1 MRDLGSRILQCV
13 IRDLLDEP
21 VKHTLRRNEMASVN
35 ERERTQAGS
44 FRATASIY
52 GAGAEFRSPPMV
64 GDATPGPSLKT
75 EKGYTNI
82 YVSPISNR
90 PFTAVHRA
98 LFARWRGAASRNAG
112 TLNPNLRAPNKTS
125 TPAACVRSLQLREL
139 RLGLRQDGDVRVG
152 VFQYK
157 LWFRSARKRFWHSFA
172 ADSNSLNSG
181 VPRSFTSIGSDCKAW

>member
-1 MRDLGSRILQCV
+1 
-13 IRDLLDEP
+13 
-21 VKHTLRRNEMASVN
+21 MASAN

-75 EKGYTNI
+75 CF
-82 YVSPISNR
+82 PISNR

-172 ADSNSLNSG
+172 DDSNSLNSG